1 MSRHTDAHTSVLEIN
16 EICFKLR
23 GLIEEAV
30 KKNLAEGIL
39 LSGGLDTSIL
49 AYISSKF
56 TSLKAFTVAL
66 EGAPAPDIKY
76 ASLMAEKLGIE
87 HFIHFID
94 EDELYDSI
102 HAVIKTLRSFDPMEV
117 RNSAAIY
124 VALKTARDEG
134 LNTVMTGDGCDELFA
149 GYSFL
154 FNLEG
159 EQLKLELEKL
169 CRGMSFSSI
178 LLAEALGLEGKLP
191 YLDPL
196 LKNFAYNLDPSY
208 KVRKEKGEVWGKWIL
223 RKAFEGI
230 LPDEIV
236 WRVKTPIEHGSGT
249 TTLPALFEQRI
260 SDEEFQEKRR
270 KYFEND
276 GVTIRTKEQL
286 FYYEV
291 YRSTVGVSHRAK
303 WRRICPYC
311 NSSVKED
318 AIYCRTCGAYPI

>member
-1 MSRHTDAHTSVLEIN
+1 MNQHTDSHSLTLEIN

-49 AYISSKF
+49 AFISSKF
-56 TSLKAFTVAL
+56 ISLKAFTVAL

-76 ASLMAEKLGIE
+76 ASLMAEKLNIK
-87 HFIHFID
+87 HFIHFIN
-94 EDELYDSI
+94 EDELYDAI
-102 HAVIKTLRSFDPMEV
+102 YVVIKTVKSFDPMEV

-124 VALKTARDEG
+124 AALKMASEEG

-159 EQLKLELEKL
+159 EVLKLELEKL
-169 CRGMSFSSI
+169 WRGLSFSSI
-178 LLAEALGLEGKLP
+178 PLAEALSLEAKLP
-191 YLDPL
+191 YLDPH

-208 KVRKEKGEVWGKWIL
+208 KIRKERGQTWGKWIL

-236 WRVKTPIEHGSGT
+236 WRVKTPIEHGAGT
-249 TTLPALFEQRI
+249 TILPALFEQRV

-276 GVTIRTKEQL
+276 RVTLRTKEQL
-286 FYYEV
+286 FYYEI
-291 YRSTVGVSHRAK
+291 YRSTLGVPQRAK
-303 WRRICPYC
+303 WGRVCPYC
-311 NSSVKED
+311 NSTVIEGVT
-318 AIYCRTCGAYPI
+318 YCRICGAYPV